1 MTIDRRTFVASAAA
15 GALLGNRIAAAAAT
29 PEQITPQSLQA
40 DSLYK
45 TPFIDTDEWRDTPVR
60 HRYVHGGFKDTDL
73 RFSMYFPPR
82 EQYQGRFFHPL
93 MPIAGNERSALAR
106 LAGLDGDSIG
116 FACDS
121 GGYLVESNMGT
132 FGMAGPTQTRAS
144 AAAAHYSRQLAQQMY
159 GGGRPYGYVYGGS
172 GGGFKTIECAQMT
185 AGVWD
190 GFVPFI
196 HGCPISMPN
205 AFTVQAHALRVL
217 KDKFAGIVDAIDPG
231 GSGDMY
237 AGLNDEERA
246 ALLEAT
252 RWGIPPRSWFAHER
266 LSINYTGV
274 FASLIG
280 NITGNDPQYFEDFWK
295 LPGYLGANP
304 PDSLK
309 RARIQHQA
317 TVTRA
322 ITTEQ
327 ARAMGLP
334 VAISA
339 GTRADALAAVQ
350 LSSQPAGNVQGA
362 YVNIKSGA
370 AQGKRVMVTGVVGNT
385 LLLGGLFARDGQL
398 QAGDAVDIDNSIYLA
413 TQTYHR
419 HQVVQPEEYYVCR
432 QFLNA
437 DGSPKY
443 PQRPLLPNYRTA
455 ADRDKVQSG
464 RFNGKMIVMECLMD
478 EAAYPW
484 KADWYRSKVRAAL
497 GPRIDDQYRLWYVDH
512 AMHVTPNSYMTP
524 SEGGAADATFSP
536 VNTRIISYAGL
547 LQQALRDMS
556 AWVERGIAPAAST
569 SYRMDDAQVVVPPTA
584 AARQGLQ
591 PVVTLTVNGGVRAD
605 IKVGQ
610 SIKLHA
616 VAEAPPKTGSI
627 VAAEWDFD
635 GTGAYPERSTVTPKP
650 RVEVR
655 TTHTFPKPGTYFPV
669 VRVAAHRT
677 GDAQTPFA
685 RVQNL
690 ARVRVVVTA

>member
-1 MTIDRRTFVASAAA
+1 MPIDRRTFVASAAA
-15 GALLGNRIAAAAAT
+15 GALLGSRIAAAAA
-29 PEQITPQSLQA
+29 EQITPQTLQA

-45 TPFIDTDEWRDTPVR
+45 TPFIDVDEWRDTPVR
-60 HRYVHGGFKDTDL
+60 HRYVHGGFKDTEL
-73 RFSMYFPPR
+73 RFSMYFPPK
-82 EQYQGRFFHPL
+82 EQYQGRFFHPV
-93 MPIAGNERSALAR
+93 MHIAGNEKAALGR

-116 FACDS
+116 FAADS
-121 GGYLVESNMGT
+121 GGYLVESNMGA
-132 FGMAGPTQTRAS
+132 FGMAGPNQTHAS
-144 AAAAHYSRQLAQQMY
+144 AATAEYSRALAKQMY

-185 AGVWD
+185 TGVWD
-190 GFVPFI
+190 GYVPFI

-205 AFTVQAHALRVL
+205 AFTVQAYALRVL
-217 KDKFAGIVDAIDPG
+217 KDKFAGIIDAIDPG

-237 AGLNDEERA
+237 AGLNAEERE

-280 NITGNDPQYFEDFWK
+280 NITGNDPNYFEDFWK

-304 PDSLK
+304 PESLK
-309 RARIQHQA
+309 RARIQHEA

-327 ARAMGLP
+327 ARGMGLP
-334 VAISA
+334 VAIAA
-339 GTRADALAAVQ
+339 GTRTDALAAVQ
-350 LSSQPAGNVQGA
+350 LSSLPAGNVQGA
-362 YVNIKSGA
+362 YLNIRSGT

-385 LLLGGLFARDGQL
+385 LLLGGLFSREGQL
-398 QAGDAVDIDNSIYLA
+398 QAGDAVEIDNSIYLA

-419 HQVVQPEEYYVCR
+419 HQVVQPEEYYVCK

-455 ADRDKVQSG
+455 EARDRVQSG
-464 RFNGKMIVMECLMD
+464 RFTGKMIVMECLMD

-484 KADWYRSKVRAAL
+484 KADWYHSKVRAAL
-497 GPRIDDQYRLWYVDH
+497 GPKIDDHYRLWYVDH

-524 SEGGAADATFSP
+524 SEGGSADAAYSP

-547 LQQALRDMS
+547 LQQALRDMV
-556 AWVERGIAPAAST
+556 AWAERGIAPAAST
-569 SYRMDDAQVVVPPTA
+569 SYRMDDAQVIVPPTA
-584 AARQGLQ
+584 AARKSIQ

-610 SIKLHA
+610 SVKLHA

-627 VAAEWDFD
+627 VSAEWDFD
-635 GTGAYPERSTVTPKP
+635 GTGEYPEHSSVAPKP
-650 RVEVR
+650 RVEVS
-655 TTHTFPKPGTYFPV
+655 TTHTFSKPGTYFPV
-669 VRVAAHRT
+669 VRVASHRN
-677 GDAQTPFA
+677 GDAKTAFA